1 MGERLICCFTGH
13 RRIRPEIMPE
23 LSALLDRVL
32 DTLINDGV
40 TEFRTGGAV
49 GFDTLA
55 ALKVL
60 EKREKYPQIKLVL
73 YLPCRNQAERW
84 DAESQAFYSHILTEA
99 DGMVYVC
106 ERYRAG
112 CMQSFLHRLLY
123 LCPGR
128 KRLHAGLCEEPRLAG
143 HQSFRHAEMIFCR
156 LQCDFGEFGRKY
168 LDFSGFQRYNKLG

>member
-40 TEFRTGGAV
+40 TEFRTGGAADKACAVSAVPEPGGAV
-49 GFDTLA
+49 GRR
-55 ALKVL
+55 KSGVL
-60 EKREKYPQIKLVL
+60 LPHSHRGGRHGLRL
-73 YLPCRNQAERW
+73 RALPC
-84 DAESQAFYSHILTEA
+84 
-99 DGMVYVC
+99 GVY
-106 ERYRAG
+106 AG
-112 CMQSFLHRLLY
+112 KKPETGAGKSFLHRLLY

-128 KRLHAGLCEEPRLAG
+128 KRLYAGLCEEPRLAG

>member
-60 EKREKYPQIKLVL
+60 ELREQLPGLRLELI
-73 YLPCRNQAERW
+73 LPCRDQTAGWDEAGVRTYRYIYRNADASRFLFDRYIEGCMLER
-84 DAESQAFYSHILTEA
+84 DRRLVAGSDICVAFCTRSRGGTAYTCACAL
-99 DGMVYVC
+99 
-106 ERYRAG
+106 RAG
-112 CMQSFLHRLLY
+112 LELINLHERMRGQGSAQPFPSGM
-123 LCPGR
+123 PGS
-128 KRLHAGLCEEPRLAG
+128 GLEIR
-143 HQSFRHAEMIFCR
+143 
-156 LQCDFGEFGRKY
+156 
-168 LDFSGFQRYNKLG
+168 

>member
-60 EKREKYPQIKLVL
+60 EKRENGYRILDRESL
-73 YLPCRNQAERW
+73 AEK
-84 DAESQAFYSHILTEA
+84 ATE
-99 DGMVYVC
+99 
-106 ERYRAG
+106 
-112 CMQSFLHRLLY
+112 FL
-123 LCPGR
+123 
-128 KRLHAGLCEEPRLAG
+128 
-143 HQSFRHAEMIFCR
+143 
-156 LQCDFGEFGRKY
+156 
-168 LDFSGFQRYNKLG
+168 